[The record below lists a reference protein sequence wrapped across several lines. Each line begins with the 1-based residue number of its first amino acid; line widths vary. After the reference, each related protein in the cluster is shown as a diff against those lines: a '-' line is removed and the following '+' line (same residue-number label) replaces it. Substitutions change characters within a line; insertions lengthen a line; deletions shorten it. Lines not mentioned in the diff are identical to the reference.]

1 MFGCPINRIFEE
13 EKIYQFADPC
23 EGNLFFFH
31 AKHWDVRLIGH
42 LNIYCRKLYWTRRC
56 LFCIAVRS
64 LSLPEWCSAFQPFH
78 PPFLF
83 HSDTHCPAMDTHPSS
98 FLVCSL
104 PISHRDARH
113 FSFEGTENNVWLHC
127 VRPVIG
133 VIVWKVRWQLDLKRA
148 ITSNPTT
155 PLMASLSSSIV
166 STSPPTLS
174 SPSFSAN
181 QCSWPHHHHH
191 VCLLPHRRTRTI
203 QLMAKRSRAE

>member
-1 MFGCPINRIFEE
+1 MF
-13 EKIYQFADPC
+13 
-23 EGNLFFFH
+23 
-31 AKHWDVRLIGH
+31 V
-42 LNIYCRKLYWTRRC
+42 LYRRSFPFPPWMMLCLSTFSSPLPLSQWHTLQWT
-56 LFCIAVRS
+56 V
-64 LSLPEWCSAFQPFH
+64 
-78 PPFLF
+78 
-83 HSDTHCPAMDTHPSS
+83 DTHTVTHPSS

-104 PISHRDARH
+104 PISHRDGRH
-113 FSFEGTENNVWLHC
+113 FSFEGTENNVRLHC

-133 VIVWKVRWQLDLKRA
+133 VIVWKVQWQLDLKRA

-181 QCSWPHHHHH
+181 QCSWPHHH

-203 QLMAKRSRAE
+203 QSVAEQSSFTWLSLQSEFCAAKPP

>member
-1 MFGCPINRIFEE
+1 MF
-13 EKIYQFADPC
+13 
-23 EGNLFFFH
+23 
-31 AKHWDVRLIGH
+31 V
-42 LNIYCRKLYWTRRC
+42 LYRRSFPFPPWMMLCLSTFSSPLPLSQWHTLQWT
-56 LFCIAVRS
+56 V
-64 LSLPEWCSAFQPFH
+64 
-78 PPFLF
+78 
-83 HSDTHCPAMDTHPSS
+83 DTHTVTHPSS

-104 PISHRDARH
+104 PISHRDAQH
-113 FSFEGTENNVWLHC
+113 FSFEGTENDVWLHC

-133 VIVWKVRWQLDLKRA
+133 VIVWKVQWQLDLKRA

>member
-1 MFGCPINRIFEE
+1 MF
-13 EKIYQFADPC
+13 
-23 EGNLFFFH
+23 
-31 AKHWDVRLIGH
+31 V
-42 LNIYCRKLYWTRRC
+42 LYRRSFPFPPWMMLC
-56 LFCIAVRS
+56 LSTFS
-64 LSLPEWCSAFQPFH
+64 S
-78 PPFLF
+78 PFLF
-83 HSDTHCPAMDTHPSS
+83 HSDTHCPAMDTHTVTHP

-133 VIVWKVRWQLDLKRA
+133 VIVWKVQWQLDLKRA

-181 QCSWPHHHHH
+181 QCSWPHHH

-203 QLMAKRSRAE
+203 QSVAEQSSFTWISLQSEFCAAAASPKPP